1 MSYRITAR
9 DYELGEDYSGDGK
22 LYHQLYGNNQSPKLI
37 DEWVKSQG
45 SEVDGDRCFR
55 DVEIKD
61 IQEFLEVMVKVQDE
75 LVEDDTWYDFKPM
88 PHMKTD
94 NPDRMISYW
103 GYKLDVA
110 TVLIVYN
117 FYKAFESLLETEW
130 DDSIGGVKYKIKE
143 GKHIYLSGF

>member
-9 DYELGEDYSGDGK
+9 DYELHEDYSGEGK
-22 LYHQLYGNNQSPKLI
+22 IYHQIYGNNESPRLLNEYLKEKGVEI
-37 DEWVKSQG
+37 
-45 SEVDGDRCFR
+45 DGDGCFR
-55 DVEIKD
+55 DFDIKD
-61 IQEFLEVMVKVQDE
+61 IQEFLELMVKIQDD

-103 GYKLDVA
+103 NYKLDAA

-117 FYKAFESLLETEW
+117 FYKAFESLLDTEW
-130 DDSIGGVKYKIKE
+130 DNSIGGVRYKIKE